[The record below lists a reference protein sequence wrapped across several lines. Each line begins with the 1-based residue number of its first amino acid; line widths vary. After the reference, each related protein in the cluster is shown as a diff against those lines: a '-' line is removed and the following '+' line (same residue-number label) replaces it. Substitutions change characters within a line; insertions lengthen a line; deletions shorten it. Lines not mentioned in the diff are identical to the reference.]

1 MVLQVLEQGA
11 FLFLAQAVV
20 GRHRLEPRNPAV
32 GGEVSGIRRAVTGVA
47 GGFVH
52 LAGVIPDRLE
62 RGFKTL
68 AIDPGLHLNLFPLD
82 MGGTVGLLLEHCLA
96 RFQLVTYGSDKD
108 PLAHVLAQHPALAV
122 ALAPPFDGHLEA
134 IAAASHDF
142 DAGGGQQFADRIA
155 ALFAGIEIFFTQ
167 VVEGLGG
174 WRLLRF
180 ACQGGVGGT
189 ESARHVG
196 QLVGDALVA
205 LDAVHVLRRRIF
217 HRQRC
222 RRGLLGVIHVV
233 VAVAGLAGLGV
244 LAAHPGPHL
253 LGQVQAP
260 VLELLLGVDAVAYV
274 LLIEV
279 VGRLHLAGHLADE
292 ILRLVTVG
300 TDSLYPG
307 GILEV
312 DGLLVLRID
321 GVFHG
326 VAGDAEF
333 EAAGFLKAIVQADGA
348 REGDADAHQKQRQY
362 RPATAGGAQEVPQF
376 FHHALSHHFFDGS
389 HDREAL

>member
-1 MVLQVLEQGA
+1 M
-11 FLFLAQAVV
+11 
-20 GRHRLEPRNPAV
+20 
-32 GGEVSGIRRAVTGVA
+32 
-47 GGFVH
+47 
-52 LAGVIPDRLE
+52 
-62 RGFKTL
+62 
-68 AIDPGLHLNLFPLD
+68 
-82 MGGTVGLLLEHCLA
+82 
-96 RFQLVTYGSDKD
+96 
-108 PLAHVLAQHPALAV
+108 
-122 ALAPPFDGHLEA
+122 
-134 IAAASHDF
+134 
-142 DAGGGQQFADRIA
+142 
-155 ALFAGIEIFFTQ
+155 
-167 VVEGLGG
+167 
-174 WRLLRF
+174 
-180 ACQGGVGGT
+180 
-189 ESARHVG
+189 
-196 QLVGDALVA
+196 
-205 LDAVHVLRRRIF
+205 
-217 HRQRC
+217 
-222 RRGLLGVIHVV
+222 
-233 VAVAGLAGLGV
+233 
-244 LAAHPGPHL
+244 
-253 LGQVQAP
+253 QAP

-300 TDSLYPG
+300 ADRLYPG